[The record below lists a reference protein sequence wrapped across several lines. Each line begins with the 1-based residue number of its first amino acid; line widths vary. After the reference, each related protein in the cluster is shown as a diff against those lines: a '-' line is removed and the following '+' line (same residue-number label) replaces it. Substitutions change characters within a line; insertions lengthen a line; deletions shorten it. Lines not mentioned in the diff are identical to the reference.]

1 MKPLCRHPYRRENFR
16 LRKWIPAVLIVGFL
30 TGCATAPQTPKP
42 SLNDAIGL
50 APGTPVTIGVLE
62 ADITLREL
70 SAGGTPQERDDWS
83 EIAQQ
88 TARDTL
94 ETMRPE
100 RFVYYGDQD
109 LPDDVKAEIEDV
121 QALFRNTIL
130 NDMAFTPPPTRSRP
144 RFGSVD
150 TIAAAGGADALM
162 MVYGVDDIFTADRKV
177 LTALSLVAAG
187 LTGVAVMPDSGVAHL
202 NAALISR
209 EGRLI
214 WYSRIYENQIS
225 DLRTTDGVRKTLE
238 NLLRTMPMTKTPDE
252 TAPQT

>member
-1 MKPLCRHPYRRENFR
+1 MNPLCCHPNRWENFR
-16 LRKWIPAVLIVGFL
+16 SWNWIPVALIIGFF
-30 TGCATAPQTPKP
+30 TGCATAPQAPQQ
-42 SLNDAIGL
+42 SLNNAIGL
-50 APGTPVTIGVLE
+50 PPGTALTIGVLE

-70 SAGGTPQERDDWS
+70 GAGGTPQERDDWS
-83 EIAQQ
+83 EIAQK

-94 ETMRPE
+94 ENMRPE
-100 RFVYYGDQD
+100 RYVYYVDQALSD
-109 LPDDVKAEIEDV
+109 AVKAEIEDV
-121 QALFRNTIL
+121 QALYRNTIL

-144 RFGSVD
+144 QFGSVD
-150 TIAAAGGADALM
+150 SIAAAGGADALM
-162 MVYGVDDIFTADRKV
+162 LVYGVDDIFTADRKV

-187 LTGVAVMPDSGVAHL
+187 LTGVAVMPDNGVAHL

-214 WYSRIYENQIS
+214 WYNRIYENQIS

-238 NLLRTMPMTKTPDE
+238 NLLRTMPVTQVPNG